1 MRPPE
6 NEKNGES
13 YNSPFFMYLH
23 RCRSVDIPP
32 VGFVVRRSGF
42 HLDLQFDH
50 IDGRGGGFVA
60 LVAVTASAAV
70 QSLLHVVHGQHTEG
84 DGHVPLDLQLRDAL
98 RNALTDKVEM
108 TGISLNDAAQRDHGV
123 HVGIFGEE
131 LRAEGQFERPRNI
144 LDLDARRLRAEL
156 R

>member
-1 MRPPE
+1 MQADKADGKQIHRPPLRMRPPE

-60 LVAVTASAAV
+60 LEIGRASC
-70 QSLLHVVHGQHTEG
+70 
-84 DGHVPLDLQLRDAL
+84 R
-98 RNALTDKVEM
+98 
-108 TGISLNDAAQRDHGV
+108 
-123 HVGIFGEE
+123 
-131 LRAEGQFERPRNI
+131 ERV
-144 LDLDARRLRAEL
+144 
-156 R
+156 